1 MSGKVN
7 PLVGNMPMFTPK
19 LIMTC
24 IANHKPVANTIVS
37 ELPNL
42 EALGDISGKRVLV
55 RADFNVPLDN
65 GIIRD
70 DLRIREA
77 IPTLKYLIDN
87 GAEVTA
93 CSHLGRP
100 KGKFEEKYSLEPIR
114 NRLNEILPGVKLLDN
129 LRFNSGEESN
139 DPEFIQQLVAGQDIY
154 VNDAFGASHRNHAS
168 ITGPPQ
174 LLPSAAGRL
183 LHNEVEILLQVR
195 NKPKRPFVAI
205 LGGSKVSDKLGVI
218 DALVQIVD
226 KLLIGGGM
234 CFTFLKAQGQ
244 QIGSSLLE
252 EGQLD
257 YCRELLEAGAPIV
270 LPHDFTAMDS
280 DGKIGDAAVGG
291 VVRQMGKNIPDG
303 WTGLDIGPGSAAAF
317 GDIIQESKTV
327 LWNGPMGVFEDRRFS
342 AGTKHVAQSMAEN
355 KASFT
360 VIGGGDSAAAAKEF
374 EFDTEIDHVSTGGGA
389 SLELI
394 EKGTLPGIDA
404 LLTNQ

>member
-1 MSGKVN
+1 M
-7 PLVGNMPMFTPK
+7 
-19 LIMTC
+19 
-24 IANHKPVANTIVS
+24 S
-37 ELPNL
+37 ELPKL
-42 EALGDISGKRVLV
+42 EDLGDISGKRVLV
-55 RADFNVPLDN
+55 RTDFNVPLDN

-77 IPTLKYLIDN
+77 IPTLKYLVDN
-87 GAEVTA
+87 GAEVTV
-93 CSHLGRP
+93 CTHLGRP

-114 NRLNEILPGVKLLDN
+114 VRLNEILPGIKLLDN
-129 LRFNSGEESN
+129 LRFHSGEEAN
-139 DPEFIQQLVAGQDIY
+139 DPQFIEQLVAGQDIY
-154 VNDAFGASHRNHAS
+154 VNDAFGASHRSHAS

-183 LHNEVEILLQVR
+183 LQNEVEILLRVR

-218 DALVQIVD
+218 DALVQVVD

-252 EGQLD
+252 EGQID
-257 YCRELLEAGAPIV
+257 YCKELLASGAPII

-280 DGKIGDAAVGG
+280 DGKIGDPAVGG
-291 VVRQMGKNIPDG
+291 TVRQMGNNIPDG
-303 WTGLDIGPGSAAAF
+303 WSGLDIGPGSAALF

-327 LWNGPMGVFEDRRFS
+327 LWNGPMGVFEDTRFS

-374 EFDTEIDHVSTGGGA
+374 KFDTEIDHVSTGGGA

-404 LLTNQ
+404 LLMNH

>member
-1 MSGKVN
+1 M
-7 PLVGNMPMFTPK
+7 
-19 LIMTC
+19 
-24 IANHKPVANTIVS
+24 S
-37 ELPNL
+37 ELPKL
-42 EALGDISGKRVLV
+42 EDLGDISGKRVLV
-55 RADFNVPLDN
+55 RTDFNVPLDN

-77 IPTLKYLIDN
+77 IPTLKYLVDN

-93 CSHLGRP
+93 CTHLGRP
-100 KGKFEEKYSLEPIR
+100 KGKVEEKYSLEPIR
-114 NRLNEILPGVKLLDN
+114 VRLNEILPGIKLLDN
-129 LRFNSGEESN
+129 LRFNSGEEAN
-139 DPEFIQQLVAGQDIY
+139 DPQFVEQLVAGQDIY

-183 LHNEVEILLQVR
+183 LQNEVEILLRVR

-218 DALVQIVD
+218 DALVQVVD

-244 QIGSSLLE
+244 QVGSSLLE
-252 EGQLD
+252 EGQID
-257 YCRELLEAGAPIV
+257 YCKELLASGAPII

-280 DGKIGDAAVGG
+280 DGKIGDPAVGG
-291 VVRQMGKNIPDG
+291 TVRQMGNNIPDG
-303 WTGLDIGPGSAAAF
+303 WSGLDIGPGSAALF

-327 LWNGPMGVFEDRRFS
+327 LWNGPMGVFEDTRFS

-374 EFDTEIDHVSTGGGA
+374 KFDTEIDHVSTGGGA

-404 LLTNQ
+404 LLMNY

>member
-1 MSGKVN
+1 MSQ
-7 PLVGNMPMFTPK
+7 
-19 LIMTC
+19 
-24 IANHKPVANTIVS
+24 
-37 ELPNL
+37 LPNL
-42 EALGDISGKRVLV
+42 EDLGDISGKRVLV
-55 RADFNVPLDN
+55 RTDFNVPLDD
-65 GIIRD
+65 GVIRD

-77 IPTLKYLIDN
+77 IPTLKYLVDN

-93 CSHLGRP
+93 CTHLGRP
-100 KGKFEEKYSLEPIR
+100 KGKFEEKYSLNPVR
-114 NRLNEILPGVKLLDN
+114 ARLNEILPGIKLLDN
-129 LRFNSGEESN
+129 LRFNPGEELN
-139 DPEFIQQLVAGQDIY
+139 DPQFIEQLVAGQDMY
-154 VNDAFGASHRNHAS
+154 VNDAFGASHRKHAS

-183 LHNEVEILLQVR
+183 LQNEVEILLQVR

-218 DALVQIVD
+218 DALVQVVD

-234 CFTFLKAQGQ
+234 CFTFLKARGQ

-252 EGQLD
+252 EGQVD
-257 YCRELLEAGAPIV
+257 YCKELLTSGAPIV

-280 DGKIGDAAVGG
+280 DGKIGDPAVGG
-291 VVRQMGKNIPDG
+291 IVRQMGNNIPDG
-303 WTGLDIGPGSAAAF
+303 WTGLDIGPGSAAVF

-327 LWNGPMGVFEDRRFS
+327 LWNGPMGVFEDARFS

-374 EFDTEIDHVSTGGGA
+374 RFDTEINHVSTGGGA

-394 EKGTLPGIDA
+394 EKGTLPGLDA
-404 LLTNQ
+404 LLLNH

>member
-1 MSGKVN
+1 M
-7 PLVGNMPMFTPK
+7 
-19 LIMTC
+19 
-24 IANHKPVANTIVS
+24 S
-37 ELPNL
+37 ELPKL
-42 EALGDISGKRVLV
+42 EDLGDISGKRVLV
-55 RADFNVPLDN
+55 RTDFNVPLDN

-77 IPTLKYLIDN
+77 IPTLKYLVDN

-93 CSHLGRP
+93 CTHLGRP

-114 NRLNEILPGVKLLDN
+114 VRLNEILPGIKLLDN
-129 LRFNSGEESN
+129 LRFHSGEEAN
-139 DPEFIQQLVAGQDIY
+139 DPQFIEQLVAGQDIY
-154 VNDAFGASHRNHAS
+154 VNDAFGASHRSHAS

-183 LHNEVEILLQVR
+183 LQNEVEILLRVR

-218 DALVQIVD
+218 DALVQVVD

-244 QIGSSLLE
+244 QVGSSLLE
-252 EGQLD
+252 EGQVD
-257 YCRELLEAGAPIV
+257 YCKELLASGAPII

-280 DGKIGDAAVGG
+280 DGKIGDPAVGG
-291 VVRQMGKNIPDG
+291 TVRQMGNNIPDG
-303 WTGLDIGPGSAAAF
+303 WSGLDIGPGSAALF
-317 GDIIQESKTV
+317 GEIIQESKTV
-327 LWNGPMGVFEDRRFS
+327 LWNGPMGVFEDTRFS

-355 KASFT
+355 KVSFT

-374 EFDTEIDHVSTGGGA
+374 KFDTEIDHVSTGGGA

-394 EKGTLPGIDA
+394 EKGTLPGLDA
-404 LLTNQ
+404 LLINH

>member
-1 MSGKVN
+1 MSQ
-7 PLVGNMPMFTPK
+7 
-19 LIMTC
+19 
-24 IANHKPVANTIVS
+24 
-37 ELPNL
+37 LPNL
-42 EALGDISGKRVLV
+42 EDLGDISGKRVLV
-55 RADFNVPLDN
+55 RTDFNVPLDN

-77 IPTLKYLIDN
+77 IPTLKYLVDN
-87 GAEVTA
+87 GAEVTT
-93 CSHLGRP
+93 CTHLGRP
-100 KGKFEEKYSLEPIR
+100 KGKFEEKYSLDPVR
-114 NRLNEILPGVKLLDN
+114 VRLNEILPGIKLLDN
-129 LRFNSGEESN
+129 LRFNPGEESN
-139 DPEFIQQLVAGQDIY
+139 DPRFIEQLVSGQDIY

-183 LHNEVEILLQVR
+183 LQNEVEILLQIR

-218 DALVQIVD
+218 DALIQVVD

-252 EGQLD
+252 EGQIE
-257 YCRELLEAGAPIV
+257 YCKELLASGAPIV

-280 DGKIGDAAVGG
+280 DGKIGDPAAGG
-291 VVRQMGKNIPDG
+291 IVRQMGNNIPDG
-303 WTGLDIGPGSAAAF
+303 WTGLDIGPGSAAVF

-327 LWNGPMGVFEDRRFS
+327 LWNGPMGVFEDTRFS

-374 EFDTEIDHVSTGGGA
+374 KFNTEIDHVSTGGGA

-404 LLTNQ
+404 LLSNH

>member
-1 MSGKVN
+1 M
-7 PLVGNMPMFTPK
+7 
-19 LIMTC
+19 
-24 IANHKPVANTIVS
+24 S
-37 ELPNL
+37 ELPKL
-42 EALGDISGKRVLV
+42 EDLGDISGKRVLV
-55 RADFNVPLDN
+55 RTDFNVPLDN
-65 GIIRD
+65 GVIRD

-77 IPTLKYLIDN
+77 IPTLKYLVDN

-93 CSHLGRP
+93 CTHLGRP

-114 NRLNEILPGVKLLDN
+114 VRLNEILPGIKLLDN
-129 LRFNSGEESN
+129 LRFNSGEEAN
-139 DPEFIQQLVAGQDIY
+139 DPQFIEQLVAGQDIY
-154 VNDAFGASHRNHAS
+154 VNDAFGASHRSHAS

-183 LHNEVEILLQVR
+183 LQNEVEILLRVR

-218 DALVQIVD
+218 DALVQVVD

-244 QIGSSLLE
+244 QVGSSLLE
-252 EGQLD
+252 EGQID
-257 YCRELLEAGAPIV
+257 CCKELLASGAPII

-280 DGKIGDAAVGG
+280 DGKIGDPAVGG
-291 VVRQMGKNIPDG
+291 TVRQMGNNIPDG
-303 WTGLDIGPGSAAAF
+303 WSGLDIGPGSAALF

-327 LWNGPMGVFEDRRFS
+327 LWNGPMGVFEDTRFS

-374 EFDTEIDHVSTGGGA
+374 KFDTEIDHVSTGGGA

-404 LLTNQ
+404 LLMNH

>member
-1 MSGKVN
+1 M
-7 PLVGNMPMFTPK
+7 
-19 LIMTC
+19 
-24 IANHKPVANTIVS
+24 S
-37 ELPNL
+37 ELPKL
-42 EALGDISGKRVLV
+42 EDLGDISGKRVLV
-55 RADFNVPLDN
+55 RTDFNVPLDN

-77 IPTLKYLIDN
+77 IPTLKYLVDN

-93 CSHLGRP
+93 CTHLGRP
-100 KGKFEEKYSLEPIR
+100 KGKFDEKYSLEPIR
-114 NRLNEILPGVKLLDN
+114 VRLNEILPGIKLLDN
-129 LRFNSGEESN
+129 LRFNSGEEAN
-139 DPEFIQQLVAGQDIY
+139 DPQFIEQLVAGQDIY
-154 VNDAFGASHRNHAS
+154 VNDAFGASHRSHAS

-183 LHNEVEILLQVR
+183 LQNEVEILLRVR

-218 DALVQIVD
+218 DALVQVVD

-244 QIGSSLLE
+244 QVGSSLLE
-252 EGQLD
+252 EGQID
-257 YCRELLEAGAPIV
+257 YCKELLASGAPVI

-280 DGKIGDAAVGG
+280 DGKIGDPAVGG
-291 VVRQMGKNIPDG
+291 TVRQMGNNIPDG
-303 WTGLDIGPGSAAAF
+303 WSGLDIGPGSAALF

-327 LWNGPMGVFEDRRFS
+327 LWNGPMGVFEDTRFS

-374 EFDTEIDHVSTGGGA
+374 KFDTEIDHVSTGGGA

-404 LLTNQ
+404 LLMNH

>member
-1 MSGKVN
+1 M
-7 PLVGNMPMFTPK
+7 
-19 LIMTC
+19 
-24 IANHKPVANTIVS
+24 S
-37 ELPNL
+37 ELPKL
-42 EALGDISGKRVLV
+42 EDLGDISGKRVLV
-55 RADFNVPLDN
+55 RTDFNVPLDN

-77 IPTLKYLIDN
+77 IPTLKYLVDN

-93 CSHLGRP
+93 CTHLGRP
-100 KGKFEEKYSLEPIR
+100 KGKVEEKYSLEPIR
-114 NRLNEILPGVKLLDN
+114 VRLNEILPGIKLLDN
-129 LRFNSGEESN
+129 LRFNSGEEAN
-139 DPEFIQQLVAGQDIY
+139 DPQFVEQLVAGQDIY
-154 VNDAFGASHRNHAS
+154 VNDAFGASHRSHAS

-183 LHNEVEILLQVR
+183 LQNEVEILLRVR

-218 DALVQIVD
+218 DALVQVVD

-244 QIGSSLLE
+244 QVGSSLLE
-252 EGQLD
+252 EGQID
-257 YCRELLEAGAPIV
+257 YCKGLLASGAPII

-280 DGKIGDAAVGG
+280 DGKIGDPAVGG
-291 VVRQMGKNIPDG
+291 TVRQMGNNIPDG
-303 WTGLDIGPGSAAAF
+303 WSGLDIGPGSAALF

-327 LWNGPMGVFEDRRFS
+327 LWNGPMGVFEDTRFS

-374 EFDTEIDHVSTGGGA
+374 KFDTEIDHVSTGGGA

-404 LLTNQ
+404 LLMNH

>member
-1 MSGKVN
+1 M
-7 PLVGNMPMFTPK
+7 
-19 LIMTC
+19 
-24 IANHKPVANTIVS
+24 S
-37 ELPNL
+37 ELPKL
-42 EALGDISGKRVLV
+42 EDLGDISGKRVLV
-55 RADFNVPLDN
+55 RTDFNVPLDN

-77 IPTLKYLIDN
+77 IPTLKYLVDN

-93 CSHLGRP
+93 CTHLGRP
-100 KGKFEEKYSLEPIR
+100 KGKVEEKYSLEPIR
-114 NRLNEILPGVKLLDN
+114 VRLNEILPGIKLLDN
-129 LRFNSGEESN
+129 LRFNSGEEAN
-139 DPEFIQQLVAGQDIY
+139 DPQFVEQLVAGQDIY
-154 VNDAFGASHRNHAS
+154 VNDAFGASHRSHAS

-183 LHNEVEILLQVR
+183 LQNEVEILLRVR

-218 DALVQIVD
+218 DALVQVVD

-244 QIGSSLLE
+244 QVGSSLLE
-252 EGQLD
+252 EGQID
-257 YCRELLEAGAPIV
+257 YCKGLLASGAPII
-270 LPHDFTAMDS
+270 LPHDFTVMDS
-280 DGKIGDAAVGG
+280 GGKIGDPAFGG
-291 VVRQMGKNIPDG
+291 TVRQMGNNIPDG
-303 WTGLDIGPGSAAAF
+303 WSGLDIGPGSAALF

-327 LWNGPMGVFEDRRFS
+327 LWNGPMGVFEDTRFS

-374 EFDTEIDHVSTGGGA
+374 KFDTEIDHVSTGGGA

-404 LLTNQ
+404 LLMNY

>member
-1 MSGKVN
+1 M
-7 PLVGNMPMFTPK
+7 
-19 LIMTC
+19 
-24 IANHKPVANTIVS
+24 S
-37 ELPNL
+37 ELPKL
-42 EALGDISGKRVLV
+42 EDLGDISGKRVLV
-55 RADFNVPLDN
+55 RTDFNVPLDN

-77 IPTLKYLIDN
+77 IPTLKYLVDN

-93 CSHLGRP
+93 CTHLGRP

-114 NRLNEILPGVKLLDN
+114 VRLNEILPGIKLLDN
-129 LRFNSGEESN
+129 LRFNSGEEAN
-139 DPEFIQQLVAGQDIY
+139 DPQFIEQLVAGQDIY
-154 VNDAFGASHRNHAS
+154 VNDAFGASHRSHAS

-183 LHNEVEILLQVR
+183 LQNEVEILLRVR
-195 NKPKRPFVAI
+195 NEPKRPFVAI

-218 DALVQIVD
+218 DALVQVVD

-244 QIGSSLLE
+244 QVGSSLLE
-252 EGQLD
+252 EGQID
-257 YCRELLEAGAPIV
+257 YCKELLASGAPII

-280 DGKIGDAAVGG
+280 DGKIGDPAVGG
-291 VVRQMGKNIPDG
+291 TVRQMGNNIPDG
-303 WTGLDIGPGSAAAF
+303 WSGLDIGPGSAALF

-327 LWNGPMGVFEDRRFS
+327 LWNGPMGVFEDTRFS

-374 EFDTEIDHVSTGGGA
+374 KFDTEIDHVSTGGGA

-404 LLTNQ
+404 LLMNH

>member
-1 MSGKVN
+1 MSQ
-7 PLVGNMPMFTPK
+7 
-19 LIMTC
+19 
-24 IANHKPVANTIVS
+24 
-37 ELPNL
+37 LPNL
-42 EALGDISGKRVLV
+42 EDLGDISGKRVLV
-55 RADFNVPLDN
+55 RTDFNVPLDD
-65 GIIRD
+65 GVIRD

-77 IPTLKYLIDN
+77 IPTLKYLVDN

-93 CSHLGRP
+93 CTHLGRP
-100 KGKFEEKYSLEPIR
+100 KGKFEEKYSLNPVR
-114 NRLNEILPGVKLLDN
+114 ARLNEILPGIKLLDN
-129 LRFNSGEESN
+129 LRFNPGEELN
-139 DPEFIQQLVAGQDIY
+139 DPQFIEQLVAGQDMY
-154 VNDAFGASHRNHAS
+154 VNDAFGASHRKHAS

-183 LHNEVEILLQVR
+183 LQNEVEILLQVR

-218 DALVQIVD
+218 DALVQVVD

-252 EGQLD
+252 EGQID
-257 YCRELLEAGAPIV
+257 YCKELLASGAPIV

-280 DGKIGDAAVGG
+280 DGKIGDPAVGG
-291 VVRQMGKNIPDG
+291 IVRQMGNNIPDG
-303 WTGLDIGPGSAAAF
+303 WTGLDIGPVSAAVF
-317 GDIIQESKTV
+317 GDIILEYKTV
-327 LWNGPMGVFEDRRFS
+327 LWNGPMGVFEDARFS

-374 EFDTEIDHVSTGGGA
+374 RFDTEINHVSTGGGA

-394 EKGTLPGIDA
+394 EKGTLPGLDA
-404 LLTNQ
+404 LLLNH

>member
-1 MSGKVN
+1 
-7 PLVGNMPMFTPK
+7 L
-19 LIMTC
+19 
-24 IANHKPVANTIVS
+24 AQEEQRKPVANTIVS

-55 RADFNVPLDN
+55 RTDFNVPLDN

-114 NRLNEILPGVKLLDN
+114 NRLNEILPGIKLLDN

>member
-1 MSGKVN
+1 M
-7 PLVGNMPMFTPK
+7 
-19 LIMTC
+19 
-24 IANHKPVANTIVS
+24 S
-37 ELPNL
+37 ELPKL
-42 EALGDISGKRVLV
+42 EDLGDISGKRVLV
-55 RADFNVPLDN
+55 RTDFNVPLDN

-77 IPTLKYLIDN
+77 IPTLKYLVDN

-93 CSHLGRP
+93 CTHLGRP
-100 KGKFEEKYSLEPIR
+100 KGKVEEKYSLEPIR
-114 NRLNEILPGVKLLDN
+114 VRLNEILPGIKLLDN
-129 LRFNSGEESN
+129 LRFNSGEETN
-139 DPEFIQQLVAGQDIY
+139 DPQFVEQLVAGQDIY

-183 LHNEVEILLQVR
+183 LQNEVEILLRVR

-218 DALVQIVD
+218 DALVQVVD

-244 QIGSSLLE
+244 QVGSSLLE
-252 EGQLD
+252 EGQID
-257 YCRELLEAGAPIV
+257 YCKELLASGAPII

-280 DGKIGDAAVGG
+280 GGKIGDPAVGG
-291 VVRQMGKNIPDG
+291 TVRQMGNNIPDG
-303 WTGLDIGPGSAAAF
+303 WSGLDIGPGSAALF

-327 LWNGPMGVFEDRRFS
+327 LWNGPMGVFEDTRFS

-374 EFDTEIDHVSTGGGA
+374 KFDTEIDHVSTGGGA

-404 LLTNQ
+404 LLMNH

>member
-1 MSGKVN
+1 M
-7 PLVGNMPMFTPK
+7 
-19 LIMTC
+19 
-24 IANHKPVANTIVS
+24 S
-37 ELPNL
+37 ELPKL
-42 EALGDISGKRVLV
+42 EDLGDISGKRVLV
-55 RADFNVPLDN
+55 RTDFNVPLDN

-77 IPTLKYLIDN
+77 IPTLKYLVDN

-93 CSHLGRP
+93 CTHLGRP

-114 NRLNEILPGVKLLDN
+114 VRLNEILPGIKLLDN
-129 LRFNSGEESN
+129 LRFNSGEEAN
-139 DPEFIQQLVAGQDIY
+139 DPQFIEQLVAGQDIY
-154 VNDAFGASHRNHAS
+154 VNDAFGASHRSHAS

-183 LHNEVEILLQVR
+183 LQNEVEILLRVR

-218 DALVQIVD
+218 DALVQVVD

-244 QIGSSLLE
+244 QVGSSLLE
-252 EGQLD
+252 EGQID
-257 YCRELLEAGAPIV
+257 YCKELLASGAPII

-280 DGKIGDAAVGG
+280 DGKIGDPAVGG
-291 VVRQMGKNIPDG
+291 TVRQMGNNIPDG
-303 WTGLDIGPGSAAAF
+303 WSGLDIGPGSAALF

-327 LWNGPMGVFEDRRFS
+327 LWNGPMGVFEDTRFS

-374 EFDTEIDHVSTGGGA
+374 KFDTEINHVSTGGGA

-394 EKGTLPGIDA
+394 EKGTLPGLDA
-404 LLTNQ
+404 LLLNH

>member
-1 MSGKVN
+1 M
-7 PLVGNMPMFTPK
+7 
-19 LIMTC
+19 
-24 IANHKPVANTIVS
+24 S
-37 ELPNL
+37 ELPKL
-42 EALGDISGKRVLV
+42 EDLGDISGKRVLV
-55 RADFNVPLDN
+55 RTDFNVPLDN

-77 IPTLKYLIDN
+77 IPTLKYLVDN
-87 GAEVTA
+87 GAEVTV
-93 CSHLGRP
+93 CTHLGRP

-114 NRLNEILPGVKLLDN
+114 VRLNEILPGIKLLDN
-129 LRFNSGEESN
+129 LRFNSGEEAN
-139 DPEFIQQLVAGQDIY
+139 DPQFIEQLVAGQDIY
-154 VNDAFGASHRNHAS
+154 VNDAFGASHRSHAS

-183 LHNEVEILLQVR
+183 LQNEVEILLRVR

-218 DALVQIVD
+218 DALVQVVD

-244 QIGSSLLE
+244 QVGSSLLE
-252 EGQLD
+252 EGQID
-257 YCRELLEAGAPIV
+257 YCKELLASGAPII

-280 DGKIGDAAVGG
+280 DGKIGDPAVGG
-291 VVRQMGKNIPDG
+291 TVRQMGNNIPDG
-303 WTGLDIGPGSAAAF
+303 WSGLDIGPGSAALF

-327 LWNGPMGVFEDRRFS
+327 LWNGPMGVFEDTRFS

-374 EFDTEIDHVSTGGGA
+374 KFDTEIDHVSTGGGA

-404 LLTNQ
+404 LLMNH

>member
-1 MSGKVN
+1 
-7 PLVGNMPMFTPK
+7 
-19 LIMTC
+19 
-24 IANHKPVANTIVS
+24 VS
-37 ELPNL
+37 QLPNL
-42 EALGDISGKRVLV
+42 EDLGDISGKRVLV
-55 RADFNVPLDN
+55 RTDFNVPLDD
-65 GIIRD
+65 GVIRD

-77 IPTLKYLIDN
+77 IPTLKYLVDN

-93 CSHLGRP
+93 CTHLGRP
-100 KGKFEEKYSLEPIR
+100 KGKFEEKYSLNPVR
-114 NRLNEILPGVKLLDN
+114 ARLNEILPGIKLLDN
-129 LRFNSGEESN
+129 LRFNPGEELN
-139 DPEFIQQLVAGQDIY
+139 DPQFIEQLVAGQDMY
-154 VNDAFGASHRNHAS
+154 VNDAFGASHRKHAS

-183 LHNEVEILLQVR
+183 LQNEVEILLQVR

-218 DALVQIVD
+218 DALVQVVD

-234 CFTFLKAQGQ
+234 CFTFLKARGQ

-252 EGQLD
+252 EGQID
-257 YCRELLEAGAPIV
+257 YCKELLASGAPIV

-280 DGKIGDAAVGG
+280 DGKIGDPAVGG
-291 VVRQMGKNIPDG
+291 IVRQMGNNIPDG
-303 WTGLDIGPGSAAAF
+303 WTGLDIGPGSAAVF

-327 LWNGPMGVFEDRRFS
+327 LWNGPMGVFEDARFS

-374 EFDTEIDHVSTGGGA
+374 KFDTEINHVSTGGGA

-394 EKGTLPGIDA
+394 EKGTLPGLDA
-404 LLTNQ
+404 LLLND

>member
-1 MSGKVN
+1 M
-7 PLVGNMPMFTPK
+7 
-19 LIMTC
+19 
-24 IANHKPVANTIVS
+24 S
-37 ELPNL
+37 ELPKL
-42 EALGDISGKRVLV
+42 EDLGDISGKRVLV
-55 RADFNVPLDN
+55 RTDFNVPLDN

-77 IPTLKYLIDN
+77 IPTLKYLVDN

-93 CSHLGRP
+93 CTHLGRP
-100 KGKFEEKYSLEPIR
+100 KGKFEEKYSLDPIR
-114 NRLNEILPGVKLLDN
+114 VRLNEILPGIKLLDN
-129 LRFNSGEESN
+129 LRFNSGEEAN
-139 DPEFIQQLVAGQDIY
+139 DPQFIEQLVAGQDIY
-154 VNDAFGASHRNHAS
+154 VNDAFGASHRSHAS

-183 LHNEVEILLQVR
+183 LQNEVEILLRVR

-218 DALVQIVD
+218 DALVQVVD

-244 QIGSSLLE
+244 QVGSSLLE
-252 EGQLD
+252 EGQID
-257 YCRELLEAGAPIV
+257 YCKELLASGAPII

-280 DGKIGDAAVGG
+280 DGKIGDPAVGG
-291 VVRQMGKNIPDG
+291 TVRQMGNNIPDG
-303 WTGLDIGPGSAAAF
+303 WSGLDIGPGSAALF

-327 LWNGPMGVFEDRRFS
+327 LWNGPMGVFEDTRFS

-374 EFDTEIDHVSTGGGA
+374 KFDTEIDHVSTGGGA

-404 LLTNQ
+404 LLMNH

>member
-1 MSGKVN
+1 M
-7 PLVGNMPMFTPK
+7 
-19 LIMTC
+19 
-24 IANHKPVANTIVS
+24 S
-37 ELPNL
+37 ELPKL
-42 EALGDISGKRVLV
+42 EDLGDISGKRVLV
-55 RADFNVPLDN
+55 RTDFNVPLDN

-77 IPTLKYLIDN
+77 IPTLKYLVDN

-93 CSHLGRP
+93 CTHLGRP

-114 NRLNEILPGVKLLDN
+114 VRLNEILPGIKLLDN
-129 LRFNSGEESN
+129 LRFNSGEEAN
-139 DPEFIQQLVAGQDIY
+139 DPQFIEQLVAGQDIF
-154 VNDAFGASHRNHAS
+154 VNDAFGASHRSHAS

-183 LHNEVEILLQVR
+183 LQNEVEILLRVR

-218 DALVQIVD
+218 DALVQVVD

-244 QIGSSLLE
+244 QVGSSLLE
-252 EGQLD
+252 EGQID
-257 YCRELLEAGAPIV
+257 YCKELLASGAPII
-270 LPHDFTAMDS
+270 LPHDFTAMNS
-280 DGKIGDAAVGG
+280 DGKIGDPAVGG
-291 VVRQMGKNIPDG
+291 TVRQMGNNIPDG
-303 WTGLDIGPGSAAAF
+303 WSGLDIGPGSAALF

-327 LWNGPMGVFEDRRFS
+327 LWNGPMGVFEDTRFS

-374 EFDTEIDHVSTGGGA
+374 KFDTKIDHVSTGGGA

-404 LLTNQ
+404 LLMNH

>member
-1 MSGKVN
+1 MSQ
-7 PLVGNMPMFTPK
+7 
-19 LIMTC
+19 
-24 IANHKPVANTIVS
+24 
-37 ELPNL
+37 LPNL
-42 EALGDISGKRVLV
+42 EDLGDISGKRVLV
-55 RADFNVPLDN
+55 RTDFNVPLDD
-65 GIIRD
+65 GVIRD

-77 IPTLKYLIDN
+77 IPTLKYLVDN

-93 CSHLGRP
+93 CTHLGRP
-100 KGKFEEKYSLEPIR
+100 KGKFEEKYSLNPVR
-114 NRLNEILPGVKLLDN
+114 ARLNEILPGIKLLDN
-129 LRFNSGEESN
+129 LRFNPGEELN
-139 DPEFIQQLVAGQDIY
+139 DPQFIEQLVAGQDMY
-154 VNDAFGASHRNHAS
+154 VNDAFGASHRKHAS

-183 LHNEVEILLQVR
+183 LQNEVEILLQVR

-218 DALVQIVD
+218 DALVQVVD

-234 CFTFLKAQGQ
+234 CFTFLKARGQ

-252 EGQLD
+252 EGQID
-257 YCRELLEAGAPIV
+257 YCKELLASGAPIV

-280 DGKIGDAAVGG
+280 DGKIGDPAVGG
-291 VVRQMGKNIPDG
+291 IVRQMGNNIPDG
-303 WTGLDIGPGSAAAF
+303 WTGLDIGPGSAALF

-327 LWNGPMGVFEDRRFS
+327 LWNGPMGVFEDARFS

-374 EFDTEIDHVSTGGGA
+374 KFDTEINHVSTGGGA

-394 EKGTLPGIDA
+394 EKGTLPGLDA
-404 LLTNQ
+404 LLLNH

>member
-1 MSGKVN
+1 
-7 PLVGNMPMFTPK
+7 
-19 LIMTC
+19 
-24 IANHKPVANTIVS
+24 VS
-37 ELPNL
+37 ELPKL
-42 EALGDISGKRVLV
+42 EDLGDISGKRVLV
-55 RADFNVPLDN
+55 RTDFNVPLDN

-77 IPTLKYLIDN
+77 IPTLKYLVDN

-93 CSHLGRP
+93 CTHLGRP

-114 NRLNEILPGVKLLDN
+114 VRLNEILPGIKLLDN
-129 LRFNSGEESN
+129 LRFHSGEEAN
-139 DPEFIQQLVAGQDIY
+139 DPQFIEQLVAGQDIY
-154 VNDAFGASHRNHAS
+154 VNDAFGASHRSHAS

-183 LHNEVEILLQVR
+183 LQNEVEILLRVR

-218 DALVQIVD
+218 DALVQVVD

-244 QIGSSLLE
+244 QVGSSLLE
-252 EGQLD
+252 EGQVD
-257 YCRELLEAGAPIV
+257 YCKELLASGAPII

-280 DGKIGDAAVGG
+280 DGKIGDPAVGG
-291 VVRQMGKNIPDG
+291 TVRQMGNNIPDG
-303 WTGLDIGPGSAAAF
+303 WSGLDIGPGSAALF
-317 GDIIQESKTV
+317 GEIIQESKTV
-327 LWNGPMGVFEDRRFS
+327 LWNGPMGVFEDTRFS

-374 EFDTEIDHVSTGGGA
+374 KFDTEIDHVSTGGGA

-404 LLTNQ
+404 LLMNH

>member
-1 MSGKVN
+1 
-7 PLVGNMPMFTPK
+7 
-19 LIMTC
+19 
-24 IANHKPVANTIVS
+24 VS

-55 RADFNVPLDN
+55 RTDFNVPLDN

-100 KGKFEEKYSLEPIR
+100 KGKFEEKYSLEPIS
-114 NRLNEILPGVKLLDN
+114 NRLNEILPGIKLLDN

-139 DPEFIQQLVAGQDIY
+139 DPEFIQQLVSGQDFY

-218 DALVQIVD
+218 DALVQVVD

-257 YCRELLEAGAPIV
+257 YCRELLESGAPIV

-374 EFDTEIDHVSTGGGA
+374 KFDTEIDHVSTGGGA

-404 LLTNQ
+404 LLTNH

>member
-1 MSGKVN
+1 M
-7 PLVGNMPMFTPK
+7 
-19 LIMTC
+19 
-24 IANHKPVANTIVS
+24 S
-37 ELPNL
+37 ELPKL
-42 EALGDISGKRVLV
+42 EDLGDISGKRVLV
-55 RADFNVPLDN
+55 RTDFNVPLDN

-77 IPTLKYLIDN
+77 IPTLKYLVDN

-93 CSHLGRP
+93 CTHLGRP

-114 NRLNEILPGVKLLDN
+114 VRLNEILPGIKLLDN
-129 LRFNSGEESN
+129 LRFHSGEEAN
-139 DPEFIQQLVAGQDIY
+139 DPQFIEQLVAGQDIY
-154 VNDAFGASHRNHAS
+154 VNDAFGASHRSHAS

-183 LHNEVEILLQVR
+183 LQNEVEILLRVR

-218 DALVQIVD
+218 EALVQVVD

-244 QIGSSLLE
+244 QVGSSLLE
-252 EGQLD
+252 EGQVD
-257 YCRELLEAGAPIV
+257 YCKELLASGAPII

-280 DGKIGDAAVGG
+280 DGKIGDPVSGG
-291 VVRQMGKNIPDG
+291 TVRQMGNNIPDG
-303 WTGLDIGPGSAAAF
+303 WSGLDIGPGSAALF

-327 LWNGPMGVFEDRRFS
+327 LWNGPMGVFEDTRFS

-374 EFDTEIDHVSTGGGA
+374 KFDTEIDHVSTGGGA

-394 EKGTLPGIDA
+394 EKGTLPGIEA
-404 LLTNQ
+404 LLTNH

>member
-1 MSGKVN
+1 M
-7 PLVGNMPMFTPK
+7 
-19 LIMTC
+19 
-24 IANHKPVANTIVS
+24 S
-37 ELPNL
+37 ELPKL
-42 EALGDISGKRVLV
+42 EDLGDISGKRVLV
-55 RADFNVPLDN
+55 RTDFNVPLDN

-77 IPTLKYLIDN
+77 IPTLKYLVDN

-93 CSHLGRP
+93 CTHLGRP

-114 NRLNEILPGVKLLDN
+114 VRLNEILPGIKLLDN
-129 LRFNSGEESN
+129 LRFNSGEEAN
-139 DPEFIQQLVAGQDIY
+139 DPQFIEQLVAGQDIY
-154 VNDAFGASHRNHAS
+154 VNDAFGASHRSHAS

-183 LHNEVEILLQVR
+183 LQNEVEILLRVR

-218 DALVQIVD
+218 DALVQVVD

-244 QIGSSLLE
+244 QVGSSLLE
-252 EGQLD
+252 EGQID
-257 YCRELLEAGAPIV
+257 YCKELLASGAPII

-280 DGKIGDAAVGG
+280 GGKIGDPAVGG
-291 VVRQMGKNIPDG
+291 TVRQMGNNIPDG
-303 WTGLDIGPGSAAAF
+303 WSGLDIGPGSAALF

-327 LWNGPMGVFEDRRFS
+327 LWNGPMGVFEDTRFS

-374 EFDTEIDHVSTGGGA
+374 KFDTEIDHVSTGGGA

-404 LLTNQ
+404 LLMNH

>member
-1 MSGKVN
+1 M
-7 PLVGNMPMFTPK
+7 
-19 LIMTC
+19 
-24 IANHKPVANTIVS
+24 S

-42 EALGDISGKRVLV
+42 EDLGDISGKRVLV
-55 RADFNVPLDN
+55 RTDFNVPLDN

-77 IPTLKYLIDN
+77 IPTLKYLVDN

-93 CSHLGRP
+93 CTHLGRP

-114 NRLNEILPGVKLLDN
+114 VRLNEILPGIKLLDN
-129 LRFNSGEESN
+129 LRFHSGEEAN
-139 DPEFIQQLVAGQDIY
+139 DPQFIEQLVAGQDIY
-154 VNDAFGASHRNHAS
+154 VNDAFGASHRSHAS

-183 LHNEVEILLQVR
+183 LQNEVEILLRVR

-218 DALVQIVD
+218 DALVQVVD

-244 QIGSSLLE
+244 QVGSSLLE
-252 EGQLD
+252 EGQID
-257 YCRELLEAGAPIV
+257 YCKELLASGAPII

-280 DGKIGDAAVGG
+280 DGKIGDPAVGG
-291 VVRQMGKNIPDG
+291 TVRQMGNNIPDG
-303 WTGLDIGPGSAAAF
+303 WSGLDIGPGSAALF

-327 LWNGPMGVFEDRRFS
+327 LWNGPMGVFEDTRFS

-374 EFDTEIDHVSTGGGA
+374 KFDTEIDHVSTGGGA

-404 LLTNQ
+404 LLMNH

>member
-1 MSGKVN
+1 MSQ
-7 PLVGNMPMFTPK
+7 
-19 LIMTC
+19 
-24 IANHKPVANTIVS
+24 
-37 ELPNL
+37 LPNL
-42 EALGDISGKRVLV
+42 EDLGDISGKRVLV
-55 RADFNVPLDN
+55 RTDFNVPLDD
-65 GIIRD
+65 GVIRD

-77 IPTLKYLIDN
+77 IPTLKYLVDN
-87 GAEVTA
+87 GAKVTA
-93 CSHLGRP
+93 CTHLGRP
-100 KGKFEEKYSLEPIR
+100 KGKFEEKYSLNPVR
-114 NRLNEILPGVKLLDN
+114 ARLNEILPGIKLLEN
-129 LRFNSGEESN
+129 LRFNQGEELN
-139 DPEFIQQLVAGQDIY
+139 DPQFIEQLVAGQDMY
-154 VNDAFGASHRNHAS
+154 VNDAFGASHRKHAS

-183 LHNEVEILLQVR
+183 LQNEVEILLQVR

-218 DALVQIVD
+218 DALVQVVD

-234 CFTFLKAQGQ
+234 CFTFLKARGQ

-252 EGQLD
+252 EGQID
-257 YCRELLEAGAPIV
+257 YCKELLASGAPIV

-280 DGKIGDAAVGG
+280 DGKIGDPAVGG
-291 VVRQMGKNIPDG
+291 IVRQMGNNIPDG
-303 WTGLDIGPGSAAAF
+303 WTGLDIGPGSAAVF

-327 LWNGPMGVFEDRRFS
+327 LWNGPMGVFEDARFS

-374 EFDTEIDHVSTGGGA
+374 KFDTEINHVSTGGGA

-394 EKGTLPGIDA
+394 EKGTLPGLDA
-404 LLTNQ
+404 LLLNH

>member
-1 MSGKVN
+1 M
-7 PLVGNMPMFTPK
+7 
-19 LIMTC
+19 
-24 IANHKPVANTIVS
+24 S
-37 ELPNL
+37 ELPKL
-42 EALGDISGKRVLV
+42 EDLGDISGKRVLV
-55 RADFNVPLDN
+55 RTDFNVPLDN

-77 IPTLKYLIDN
+77 IPTLKYLVDN

-93 CSHLGRP
+93 CTHLGRP
-100 KGKFEEKYSLEPIR
+100 KGKFEEKYSLDPIR
-114 NRLNEILPGVKLLDN
+114 VRLNQILPGIKLLDN
-129 LRFNSGEESN
+129 LRFNSGEEAN
-139 DPEFIQQLVAGQDIY
+139 DPQFIEQLVAGQDIY
-154 VNDAFGASHRNHAS
+154 VNDAFGASHRSHAS

-183 LHNEVEILLQVR
+183 LQNEVEILLRVR

-218 DALVQIVD
+218 DALVQVVD

-244 QIGSSLLE
+244 QVGSSLLE
-252 EGQLD
+252 EGQID
-257 YCRELLEAGAPIV
+257 YCKELLASGAPII

-280 DGKIGDAAVGG
+280 DGKIGDPAVGG
-291 VVRQMGKNIPDG
+291 TVRQMGNNIPDG
-303 WTGLDIGPGSAAAF
+303 WSGLDIGPGSAALF

-327 LWNGPMGVFEDRRFS
+327 LWNGPMGVFEDTRFS

-374 EFDTEIDHVSTGGGA
+374 KFDTEIDHVSTGGGA

-404 LLTNQ
+404 LLMNH

>member
-1 MSGKVN
+1 M
-7 PLVGNMPMFTPK
+7 
-19 LIMTC
+19 
-24 IANHKPVANTIVS
+24 S
-37 ELPNL
+37 ELPKL
-42 EALGDISGKRVLV
+42 EDLGDISGKRVLV
-55 RADFNVPLDN
+55 RTDFNVPLDN

-77 IPTLKYLIDN
+77 IPTLKYLVDN

-93 CSHLGRP
+93 CTHLGRP

-114 NRLNEILPGVKLLDN
+114 VRLNEILPGIKLLDN
-129 LRFNSGEESN
+129 LRFNSGEEAN
-139 DPEFIQQLVAGQDIY
+139 DPQFIEQLVAGQDIY
-154 VNDAFGASHRNHAS
+154 VNDAFGASHRSHAS

-183 LHNEVEILLQVR
+183 LQNEVEILLKVR

-218 DALVQIVD
+218 DALVQVVD

-244 QIGSSLLE
+244 QVGSSLLE
-252 EGQLD
+252 EGQID
-257 YCRELLEAGAPIV
+257 YCKELLASGAPII

-280 DGKIGDAAVGG
+280 NGKIGDPAVGG
-291 VVRQMGKNIPDG
+291 TVRQMGNNIPDG
-303 WTGLDIGPGSAAAF
+303 WSGLDIGPGSAALF

-327 LWNGPMGVFEDRRFS
+327 LWNGPMGVFEDTRFS

-374 EFDTEIDHVSTGGGA
+374 KFDTEIDHVSTGGGA

-404 LLTNQ
+404 LLMNH

>member
-1 MSGKVN
+1 M
-7 PLVGNMPMFTPK
+7 
-19 LIMTC
+19 
-24 IANHKPVANTIVS
+24 S
-37 ELPNL
+37 ELPKL
-42 EALGDISGKRVLV
+42 EDLGDISGKRVLV
-55 RADFNVPLDN
+55 RTDFNVPLDN

-77 IPTLKYLIDN
+77 IPTLKYLVDN

-93 CSHLGRP
+93 CTHLGRP

-114 NRLNEILPGVKLLDN
+114 VRLNEILPGIKLLDN
-129 LRFNSGEESN
+129 LRFHSGEEAN
-139 DPEFIQQLVAGQDIY
+139 DPQFIEQLVAGQDIY
-154 VNDAFGASHRNHAS
+154 VNDAFGASHRSHAS

-183 LHNEVEILLQVR
+183 LQNEVEILLRVR

-218 DALVQIVD
+218 DALVQVVD

-244 QIGSSLLE
+244 QVGSSLLE
-252 EGQLD
+252 EGQID
-257 YCRELLEAGAPIV
+257 YCKELLASGAPIT

-280 DGKIGDAAVGG
+280 DGKIGDPASGG
-291 VVRQMGKNIPDG
+291 TVRQMGNNIPEG
-303 WTGLDIGPGSAAAF
+303 WSGLDIGPGSAALF
-317 GDIIQESKTV
+317 GEIIQESKTV
-327 LWNGPMGVFEDRRFS
+327 LWNGPMGVFEDTRFS

-374 EFDTEIDHVSTGGGA
+374 KFDTEIDHVSTGGGA

-404 LLTNQ
+404 LLMNH

>member
-1 MSGKVN
+1 M
-7 PLVGNMPMFTPK
+7 
-19 LIMTC
+19 
-24 IANHKPVANTIVS
+24 S
-37 ELPNL
+37 ELPKL
-42 EALGDISGKRVLV
+42 EDLGDISGKRVLV
-55 RADFNVPLDN
+55 RTDFNVPLDN

-77 IPTLKYLIDN
+77 IPTLKYLVDN

-93 CSHLGRP
+93 CTHLGRP

-114 NRLNEILPGVKLLDN
+114 VRLNEILPGIKLLDN
-129 LRFNSGEESN
+129 LRFNSGEEAN
-139 DPEFIQQLVAGQDIY
+139 DPQFIEQLVAGQDIY
-154 VNDAFGASHRNHAS
+154 VNDAFGASHRSHAS

-183 LHNEVEILLQVR
+183 LQNEVEILLRVR

-218 DALVQIVD
+218 DALVEVVD

-244 QIGSSLLE
+244 QVGSSLLE
-252 EGQLD
+252 EGQID
-257 YCRELLEAGAPIV
+257 YCKELLASGAPII

-280 DGKIGDAAVGG
+280 DGKIGDPAVGG
-291 VVRQMGKNIPDG
+291 TVRQMGNNIPDG
-303 WTGLDIGPGSAAAF
+303 WSGLDIGPGSAALF

-327 LWNGPMGVFEDRRFS
+327 LWNGPMGVFEDTRFS

-374 EFDTEIDHVSTGGGA
+374 KFDTEIDHVSTGGGA

-404 LLTNQ
+404 LLMNH